1 MRENYRYFF
10 MDLDGTISDPKEGIT
25 RAVAYA
31 LNAYGIQVENLDT
44 LEKFIGPPLVDSF
57 QEFYGFDREKSLEAV
72 EKYREYFKDKGIFEN
87 KLYPGMEH
95 LLFAV
100 RAQGGKLVLA
110 TSKPEVFAK
119 RILAYFQIEEYFTF
133 AAGST
138 LDTTRNKKADVIRYA
153 LDSLGIEP
161 EEAVMIGD
169 RKHDVIGAKENGMEC
184 IGVLFGYGDREELET
199 AGADK
204 IVDTVEELEKEMIK
218 LSGGPQK

>member
-1 MRENYRYFF
+1 M
-10 MDLDGTISDPKEGIT
+10 
-25 RAVAYA
+25 
-31 LNAYGIQVENLDT
+31 
-44 LEKFIGPPLVDSF
+44 
-57 QEFYGFDREKSLEAV
+57 
-72 EKYREYFKDKGIFEN
+72 
-87 KLYPGMEH
+87 
-95 LLFAV
+95 
-100 RAQGGKLVLA
+100 
-110 TSKPEVFAK
+110 
-119 RILAYFQIEEYFTF
+119 
-133 AAGST
+133 
-138 LDTTRNKKADVIRYA
+138 IRYA